1 MKHNKYSLLIL
12 ITPLLLVGCT
22 TNEYK
27 GEMETKI
34 IPFNELS
41 GGYDIDDTNIKT
53 YFPNGSSIPYIDV
66 SDTIS
71 SLDGLFDSGSISVT
85 LNTLVNTFTVTKY
98 YQGYPYYKM
107 YINYAN
113 DTIKMNDFDMINS
126 LLKSISTTS
135 YNSYLTLKDY
145 QFDETSG
152 ITFSL
157 KDYGFDI
164 LYYQKKCLMPL
175 FIFNTI
181 FLSPNMYN
189 LFYNGE
195 EYYGYYGEISTSDE
209 YYELIYKSNLNNMT
223 QTVEEREYAY
233 NSLCFVFDYYYGLKE
248 DKKITKTSDYISK
261 DNQALLKSTNA
272 NDNNIGLKQF
282 ILHDIDELHS
292 RVDTLSMY
300 SEYDNTFPYY
310 LDECGDRWKSYYSL
324 RSTLQEY
331 RGELSN
337 DVRIKDDTAI
347 ITLNSFKTGSNKY
360 LYDEDGNVL
369 DTAYLYDSYFQ
380 MKHDLEIINNYKDVK
395 NVIIDISLNGGGNIG
410 AMIRVLGY
418 LTNNN
423 ISLHYKD
430 LINSQNQMI
439 SYHVDISNSI
449 NTNYKYYIL
458 TSGNSFSAANF
469 FTSIAKD
476 MGIATIVGQTTGG
489 GMCSV
494 IPLVLGDGSAIT
506 ISSYNT
512 TRNNK
517 YGSIEYGITPD
528 IVIPY
533 SDFYNKESPMTS
545 PIHFE

>member
-533 SDFYNKESPMTS
+533 SDFYNDTNLLTYIK
-545 PIHFE
+545 

>member
-449 NTNYKYYIL
+449 NTNYKYYIH

-533 SDFYNKESPMTS
+533 SDFYNDTNLLTYIK
-545 PIHFE
+545 

>member
-223 QTVEEREYAY
+223 QTVEEREHAY

-533 SDFYNKESPMTS
+533 SDFYNDTNLLTYIK
-545 PIHFE
+545 